1 MSNSEIAGILV
12 KLKVD
17 TTNYQKQLKNTET
30 MTKKSSSN
38 MAKSFN
44 SLKTSLMSLAP
55 LLASL
60 AITAKVITGFQALRE
75 EVDALQKAGLKLGET
90 TENLSRLKFIAE
102 QSGIGFD
109 TLKSSLT
116 DMNKKISEAKMNT
129 GEAVLAL
136 QKLGLSADDLHTKT
150 PFEQFMTIAKVIPQI
165 ENASEKIFIL
175 DKLMGG
181 AGTELQ
187 QVFSMGYDSV
197 KRLADAT
204 PNVITQET
212 ADRVAEF
219 NDNMHRMTENIKR
232 VTIPVLS
239 TLAKLVNGIFESYQK
254 KSGIDKLTEEL
265 DVLNRQVLKYEESLQ
280 KLEQRESNILFR
292 IKEKLFN
299 KEGQV
304 PEDVQRLNQVLNQS
318 RKRIKELEKE
328 IQTIEKAKEKLTES
342 PAVGDSGIIDPF
354 QQRLFQ
360 LNETIK
366 LLQKEGTKE
375 SIKEIKELENT
386 LKELESQAFTT
397 SDKIKQYMLDSTDT
411 WSDNLTDAILSGK
424 DSFRSL
430 GEFAKNIL
438 DDIGRQLIKHK
449 ITQPLVKAGVSYLSD
464 DFTGHLQQG
473 LTKSGQF
480 LSNLTGIGGRMSAPS
495 LRIDQTINISSGAEV
510 SEIDRKIAQQ
520 VPSIVEAAKAGVVEA
535 SRNNPVFRR

>member
-1 MSNSEIAGILV
+1 
-12 KLKVD
+12 
-17 TTNYQKQLKNTET
+17 
-30 MTKKSSSN
+30 
-38 MAKSFN
+38 
-44 SLKTSLMSLAP
+44 
-55 LLASL
+55 
-60 AITAKVITGFQALRE
+60 
-75 EVDALQKAGLKLGET
+75 
-90 TENLSRLKFIAE
+90 
-102 QSGIGFD
+102 
-109 TLKSSLT
+109 
-116 DMNKKISEAKMNT
+116 
-129 GEAVLAL
+129 L

-150 PFEQFMTIAKVIPQI
+150 PFEQFMTIAKVIPEI

-181 AGTELQ
+181 SGTQMQ

-212 ADRVAEF
+212 ADRVAQF
-219 NDNMHRMTENIKR
+219 NDNMHRMTENIKN
-232 VTIPVLS
+232 VSIPVLS
-239 TLAKLVNGIFESYQK
+239 TFAKLINGIFEPYRK
-254 KSGIDKLTEEL
+254 KSRMEKLTEEL
-265 DVLNRQVLKYEESLQ
+265 EGLNRQILKYEESLQ

-304 PEDVQRLNQVLNQS
+304 PEDVQRLNQFLTQS
-318 RKRIKELEKE
+318 RKRVKELEKE
-328 IQTIEKAKEKLTES
+328 IETIQKKTLDEGEETVAKIDFSPFTSKIGQLEKMVTL
-342 PAVGDSGIIDPF
+342 
-354 QQRLFQ
+354 
-360 LNETIK
+360 LNEG
-366 LLQKEGTKE
+366 ETKDY
-375 SIKEIKELENT
+375 IKEIKELENT
-386 LKELESQAFTT
+386 IKELESQVFTT

-424 DSFRSL
+424 DSFKSL

-464 DFTGHLQQG
+464 DFTGQVQQG

-480 LSNLTGIGGRMSAPS
+480 LSNLTGIGGRMSAPT

-510 SEIDRKIAQQ
+510 SEIDRKISQQ

>member
-17 TTNYQKQLKNTET
+17 TSNYQKQLRNTET
-30 MTKKSSSN
+30 MTKNSSSR

-44 SLKTSLMSLAP
+44 SLKAALLPLAP
-55 LLASL
+55 LIAAL
-60 AITAKVITGFQALRE
+60 AISTKAILGFQELRAQ
-75 EVDALQKAGLKLGET
+75 VDAMQKAGLKLGET

-109 TLKSSLT
+109 SLTSSLT
-116 DMNKKISEAKMNT
+116 DMSRKITEAKMNT

-136 QKLGLSADDLHTKT
+136 QKLGLSADDLHNKT

-212 ADRVAEF
+212 ADRIAEF
-219 NDNMHRMTENIKR
+219 NDNMHLLIENIKSFALP
-232 VTIPVLS
+232 ILS
-239 TLAKLVNGIFESYQK
+239 KVAEKVNDIFSIFKAKNEIEQAQNS
-254 KSGIDKLTEEL
+254 IDGYTHSINAAK
-265 DVLNRQVLKYEESLQ
+265 DQ
-280 KLEQRESNILFR
+280 
-292 IKEKLFN
+292 
-299 KEGQV
+299 
-304 PEDVQRLNQVLNQS
+304 
-318 RKRIKELEKE
+318 IKELEKE
-328 IQTIEKAKEKLTES
+328 LTYFSVFDMKVMTRETVRKEIEAQQKIIEMAEKQRTQLKEKLALLTKQKKTLDESVGTETKLDFS
-342 PAVGDSGIIDPF
+342 QFTSKIEQLEKMVT
-354 QQRLFQ
+354 L
-360 LNETIK
+360 LNEG
-366 LLQKEGTKE
+366 ETKDY
-375 SIKEIKELENT
+375 IKEIKELENT
-386 LKELESQAFTT
+386 IKELESQVFTT

-424 DSFRSL
+424 DSFKSL

-464 DFTGHLQQG
+464 DFTGQVQQG

-480 LSNLTGIGGRMSAPS
+480 LSNLTGIGGRMSAPT

-510 SEIDRKIAQQ
+510 SEIDRKISQQ

>member
-17 TTNYQKQLKNTET
+17 TTNYQNQLKNTET

-116 DMNKKISEAKMNT
+116 VMNKKISEAKMNT

-181 AGTELQ
+181 AGTKLQ
-187 QVFSMGYDSV
+187 QIFSMGYDSV

-204 PNVITQET
+204 PNVITQEN
-212 ADRVAEF
+212 ADRIAEF

-299 KEGQV
+299 KEGEV
-304 PEDVQRLNQVLNQS
+304 PEDVQRLNQFLNQS

-328 IQTIEKAKEKLTES
+328 IQTIEKAKEKLTETGS
-342 PAVGDSGIIDPF
+342 KLDFSQFTSKIE
-354 QQRLFQ
+354 Q
-360 LNETIK
+360 LNDMVT
-366 LLQKEGTKE
+366 LLNEGKTKDY
-375 SIKEIKELENT
+375 IKEIKDLENT
-386 LKELESQAFTT
+386 IKELESQVFTT

>member
-17 TTNYQKQLKNTET
+17 TSNYQKELKKTEI
-30 MTKKSSSN
+30 MTQSSAGN
-38 MAKSFN
+38 MKATFR
-44 SLKTSLMSLAP
+44 SLKLALVP
-55 LLASL
+55 LLPLIAGL
-60 AITAKVITGFQALRE
+60 AIGTKVIMGIQSLRE
-75 EVDALQKAGLKLGET
+75 QVDAMQKTGLKLGET

-212 ADRVAEF
+212 ADRIAEF
-219 NDNMHRMTENIKR
+219 NDNMHILIENIKSFALP
-232 VTIPVLS
+232 ILS
-239 TLAKLVNGIFESYQK
+239 KVAEKVNDIFS
-254 KSGIDKLTEEL
+254 I
-265 DVLNRQVLKYEESLQ
+265 
-280 KLEQRESNILFR
+280 F
-292 IKEKLFN
+292 KEKSEIEKAQN
-299 KEGQV
+299 SIEAYTNSINAAKDQ
-304 PEDVQRLNQVLNQS
+304 
-318 RKRIKELEKE
+318 IKELEKE
-328 IQTIEKAKEKLTES
+328 LTYFSFSNMKYMTREPIKQEIEAHQRIIEMAEKQRAQLKEKLNLLTKQKKTLNEVEETVSKIDYS
-342 PAVGDSGIIDPF
+342 PFTSKIK
-354 QQRLFQ
+354 Q
-360 LNETIK
+360 LNDMVTLLNEGETK
-366 LLQKEGTKE
+366 DY
-375 SIKEIKELENT
+375 IKEIQELENT
-386 LKELESQAFTT
+386 IKELESQVFTT

-464 DFTGHLQQG
+464 DFTGQVKQG

>member
-1 MSNSEIAGILV
+1 
-12 KLKVD
+12 
-17 TTNYQKQLKNTET
+17 
-30 MTKKSSSN
+30 
-38 MAKSFN
+38 
-44 SLKTSLMSLAP
+44 
-55 LLASL
+55 
-60 AITAKVITGFQALRE
+60 
-75 EVDALQKAGLKLGET
+75 
-90 TENLSRLKFIAE
+90 
-102 QSGIGFD
+102 
-109 TLKSSLT
+109 
-116 DMNKKISEAKMNT
+116 
-129 GEAVLAL
+129 
-136 QKLGLSADDLHTKT
+136 
-150 PFEQFMTIAKVIPQI
+150 
-165 ENASEKIFIL
+165 
-175 DKLMGG
+175 
-181 AGTELQ
+181 
-187 QVFSMGYDSV
+187 
-197 KRLADAT
+197 
-204 PNVITQET
+204 
-212 ADRVAEF
+212 
-219 NDNMHRMTENIKR
+219 MHRMTENIKN
-232 VTIPVLS
+232 VSIPVLS
-239 TLAKLVNGIFESYQK
+239 TFAKLINGIFEPYRK
-254 KSGIDKLTEEL
+254 KSRMEKLTEEL
-265 DVLNRQVLKYEESLQ
+265 EGLNRQILKYEENLQ
-280 KLEQRESNILFR
+280 KIEQRESNILFR

-304 PEDVQRLNQVLNQS
+304 PEDVQRLNQFLNQS
-318 RKRIKELEKE
+318 RKRVKELEKE
-328 IQTIEKAKEKLTES
+328 IETIDKAKKQLTES
-342 PAVGDSGIIDPF
+342 HEVGDSGIIDPF

-424 DSFRSL
+424 DSFKSL

-464 DFTGHLQQG
+464 DFTGQVQQG

-480 LSNLTGIGGRMSAPS
+480 LSNLTGIGGRMSAPT

-510 SEIDRKIAQQ
+510 SEIDRKISQQ